1 MEFITTA
8 CSDIGIKKKVNQDSY
23 CIKSARTC
31 IGTVLMA
38 VLCDGMGGLAKG
50 EVASASVVTR
60 FAKWFDMELPE
71 IVSDFSVE
79 TVKRQWQKIIAEQNH
94 KIKLYG
100 ESFHINLGTT
110 LTVILIVD
118 ENYAIIGHV
127 GDSRAY
133 KISSSVQILTED
145 QTVVAREIKQ
155 NKLTIEQAKLDP
167 RRNVLLQCIGA
178 SKTVLPDFIVEE
190 VEADSIYML
199 CTDGFR
205 HKITDAEIYEYLNP
219 QILIDENTMKT
230 NSDELVRLNKIR
242 LENDNITVL
251 LIKLIKGDK

>member
-1 MEFITTA
+1 MEFITAA
-8 CSDIGIKKKVNQDSY
+8 CSDIGIKKNVNQDSY

-31 IGTVLMA
+31 IGNILMA
-38 VLCDGMGGLAKG
+38 VICDGMGGLAKG

-71 IVSDFSVE
+71 IVNDFSVE
-79 TVKRQWQKIIAEQNH
+79 AVMGQWQQIIKEQNH

-100 ESFHINLGTT
+100 ESLNINLGTT
-110 LTVILIVD
+110 LTVVLIVD

-133 KISSSVQILTED
+133 KINTNVAILTED

-155 NKLTIEQAKLDP
+155 NKLTIEQAKSDP

-178 SKTVLPDFIVEE
+178 SKTVLPDFIVEK
-190 VEADSIYML
+190 VEPDAVYML

-205 HKITDAEIYEYLNP
+205 HKITEAEIFEYLNP
-219 QILIDENTMKT
+219 KVLIDENAMKS
-230 NSDELVRLNKIR
+230 NSYELVGLNKAR

-251 LIKLIKGDK
+251 LIKLV